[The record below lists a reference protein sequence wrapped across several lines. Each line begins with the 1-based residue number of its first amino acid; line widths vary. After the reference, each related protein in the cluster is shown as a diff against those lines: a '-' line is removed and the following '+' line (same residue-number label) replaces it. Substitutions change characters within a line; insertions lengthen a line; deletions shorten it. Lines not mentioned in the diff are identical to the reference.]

1 VRPWILMYHSVAE
14 YEHDPYL
21 VTVRP
26 ERLDAQLAWLRR
38 SGLVGVGVGDL
49 LAARRRGAARG
60 LVGLTFD
67 DGYRDFAS
75 TVVPLLR
82 RHGFGATVYV
92 VAGLLGGHNH
102 WDPDGERKDLMT
114 ADEVAEVAA
123 AGMEVG
129 AHGMT
134 HVPLAGS
141 SGTADL
147 VREVAESRR
156 ILEDV
161 VHGPVSG
168 FCYPYGAHDDRA
180 VAAVVAAGYDH
191 ACATGRP
198 ADPGRHALP
207 RTYVGERDGAQR
219 LAAKGAR
226 HVAAEIRGGA
236 GPRRAADRRES
247 WLAAAGRKRS

>member
-1 VRPWILMYHSVAE
+1 MYHSVAP

-26 ERLDAQLAWLRR
+26 ERLDAQFRCLRR
-38 SGLVGVGVGDL
+38 AGLRGVGVGDL

-67 DGYRDFAS
+67 DGYRDFAH

-92 VAGLLGGHNH
+92 VAGLLGGTNL

-114 ADEVAEVAA
+114 ADEVAGVAA
-123 AGMEVG
+123 EGIEIG

-134 HVPLAGS
+134 HVPLSGS
-141 SGTADL
+141 IGAPEL
-147 VREVAESRR
+147 AREVGESRR
-156 ILEDV
+156 VLGDLV
-161 VHGPVSG
+161 PRPVAG

-180 VAAVVAAGYDH
+180 VAAVRAAGYEH

-198 ADPGRHALP
+198 DDPGPLALP
-207 RTYVGERDGAQR
+207 RTYVGDRDGALR
-219 LAAKGAR
+219 LVAKRGRHAGAE
-226 HVAAEIRGGA
+226 ARGGA
-236 GPRRAADRRES
+236 RGATPVA
-247 WLAAAGRKRS
+247 LVGRGGG